1 MEGLKSHSDQA
12 GGVRETMQKEAVK
25 KMLTSYRE
33 DLARCQYLE
42 HEIPQLERLVDELRS
57 TMIEDSVSITQV
69 ISDMPRGTSISDPT
83 GRLGMLFASGYVPD
97 HIRKVED
104 EIKIKK
110 REMGNKLITVTL
122 VDSAMN
128 GLSDREAFVIKK
140 KYIEGVFW
148 RELIP
153 SYRDKFDM
161 LYSKSALKKVL
172 ETGLDKMAR
181 IMQ

>member
-1 MEGLKSHSDQA
+1 
-12 GGVRETMQKEAVK
+12 MQKEAVIQ
-25 KMLTSYRE
+25 MLTNYRE

-42 HEIPQLERLVDELRS
+42 REIPQLERLVDELRS

-69 ISDMPRGTSISDPT
+69 ISDMPRGTSVSDPT

-97 HIRKVED
+97 HIREVED

-122 VDSAMN
+122 VDSALD
-128 GLSDREAFVIKK
+128 GLSDREKYVIEK
-140 KYIEGVFW
+140 KYIEGAFW
-148 RELIP
+148 RELIS

-161 LYSKSALKKVL
+161 LYSKSALKKIS
-172 ETGLDKMAR
+172 ETAIKKMCR
-181 IMQ
+181 IMT